1 MDGNAVENPN
11 SLKTHLE
18 DVTGHFIAESI
29 KFHREAVEALR
40 RDYMSLQGISRIN
53 QNPDK
58 YQELFCT
65 VEEAANYHKTKIR
78 EILHGQ
84 FDFS

>member
-1 MDGNAVENPN
+1 MDGNPVESAN
-11 SLKTHLE
+11 SPKTRLE
-18 DVTGHFIAESI
+18 DVTGHFIAESLKYHHEAI
-29 KFHREAVEALR
+29 KSLR

-58 YQELFCT
+58 YEELLKT
-65 VEEAANYHKTKIR
+65 VENVASYHKAKIR
-78 EILHGQ
+78 ETLHGQ